1 MTASDMM
8 KMIWNFEY
16 NPIFPELVMTCGKRG
31 ENLKRAYEKAKEH
44 FNSDNHENFIVIR
57 VENYDCVAYVI
68 DEFNPISISRDIFP
82 FDAERVY
89 PMQGLKIEPRFMTF
103 HECLSEM

>member
-1 MTASDMM
+1 MI

-16 NPIFPELVMTCGKRG
+16 NSIYKELNNTKGLKRN

-44 FNSDNHENFIVIR
+44 FNSDNHENFIVIK
-57 VENYDCVAYVI
+57 VEDYDCVAYVI
-68 DEFNPISISRDIFP
+68 DEFTPISISRDIFP

-103 HECLSEM
+103 NECLSEM